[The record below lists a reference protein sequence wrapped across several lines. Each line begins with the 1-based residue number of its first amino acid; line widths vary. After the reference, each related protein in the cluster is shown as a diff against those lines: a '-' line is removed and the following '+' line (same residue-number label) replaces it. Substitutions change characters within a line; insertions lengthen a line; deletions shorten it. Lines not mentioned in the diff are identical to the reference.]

1 MFEQISSRLQGV
13 IKTLRGEVQ
22 LTEAHVDAALKELRM
37 ALLEADVHFGVVRDF
52 ISRVREEAVGQ
63 DVLASLSAPQQVLR
77 VMRDEMIHLLGDAE
91 SPIDVDGRWP
101 AVILMTGLSGSGKTT
116 TSAKLGKWLAA
127 RARHPA
133 LVSADVR
140 RPAAIE
146 QLKVLAD
153 QTGLKC
159 IEPEGPESM
168 DPVARTRAAKASA
181 ADGGFDVL
189 IVDTAGRLH
198 VDRELME
205 ELKQLVGQTDPA
217 EVLFVADSMTGQDAV
232 RSAQAFAEAV
242 PLTGHVLTKLDGDA
256 RGGAALSLAATTK
269 RPIKFVGI
277 GEKLDALEPF
287 YPDRMASR
295 ILGMGDVLTLI
306 ERAEQAA
313 EQGNAEELARKLRR
327 EELSLEDFRG
337 QLQQLRRMGSL
348 NELMNFM
355 PNLGGRQPNV
365 PSELDEGELGRFEAI
380 LSSMT
385 TEERLN
391 ASIINGSRRR
401 RIARGSG
408 CAVSD
413 VNRLLR
419 RFVEARK
426 MVKTM
431 ARSKGQLGK
440 MMTRMR

>member
-1 MFEQISSRLQGV
+1 
-13 IKTLRGEVQ
+13 
-22 LTEAHVDAALKELRM
+22 M

-52 ISRVREEAVGQ
+52 VSRVREQAVGQ
-63 DVLASLSAPQQVLR
+63 DVLASLSAPQQVLGI
-77 VMRDEMIHLLGDAE
+77 MRDEMIHLLGDAASPLDVE
-91 SPIDVDGRWP
+91 SRWP
-101 AVILMTGLSGSGKTT
+101 AVILMAGLSGSGKTT
-116 TSAKLGKWLAA
+116 TSAKLAKWLTA
-127 RARHPA
+127 RGKHPA

-146 QLKVLAD
+146 QLKALAD
-153 QTGLKC
+153 RAELKC
-159 IEPEGPESM
+159 IEPDGPDGM
-168 DPVARTRAAKASA
+168 DPIARTRTAKRAA

-198 VDRELME
+198 VDPELME
-205 ELKQLVGQTDPA
+205 ELQQLVEQMEPT

-232 RSAQAFAEAV
+232 RSAEAFAEAV

-256 RGGAALSLAATTK
+256 RGGAALSLAATTQ
-269 RPIKFVGI
+269 RPIKLVGV

-287 YPDRMASR
+287 HPDRMASR
-295 ILGMGDVLTLI
+295 ILGMGDVLSLI

-313 EQGNAEELARKLRR
+313 EEGKAEELARKLRR
-327 EELSLEDFRG
+327 EELSLEDFRV

-348 NELMNFM
+348 NELMSFM
-355 PNLGGRQPNV
+355 PNLGGRAASA
-365 PSELDEGELGRFEAI
+365 PSELDERELVRFEAI

-385 TEERLN
+385 PEERWN

-401 RIARGSG
+401 RIAKGSG

-431 ARSKGQLGK
+431 ARSKGRLGK
-440 MMTRMR
+440 MMARMR